1 MEYWYL
7 WVLFAVLCLVTVF
20 VLYKASGALQQH
32 NNDKKQ
38 LLEEIDRLKALKD
51 KFQHASKEE
60 IEACES
66 REVLDGVQAVLQSK
80 IERADDP
87 ETCFSTFLLPSQY
100 LYTLYYFLEDS
111 ETALSFFL
119 GHNGEPLCSLA
130 SPALAAVGEE
140 ELSALVKE
148 AYTAYNADDD
158 VSRFDAPFKEA
169 FDRAR
174 ISEHCKTYV
183 LENRE
188 TVLS

>member
-66 REVLDGVQAVLQSK
+66 REVLDGV
-80 IERADDP
+80 
-87 ETCFSTFLLPSQY
+87 
-100 LYTLYYFLEDS
+100 
-111 ETALSFFL
+111 
-119 GHNGEPLCSLA
+119 
-130 SPALAAVGEE
+130 
-140 ELSALVKE
+140 
-148 AYTAYNADDD
+148 
-158 VSRFDAPFKEA
+158 
-169 FDRAR
+169 
-174 ISEHCKTYV
+174 
-183 LENRE
+183 
-188 TVLS
+188 